1 MIFKQIK
8 PYLQIIRIVTYM
20 LLASFL
26 FVGGCN
32 YGKHKQTVRVAE
44 LETALGVSTD
54 ANLANLK
61 AIEILKQAN
70 AEYASQSAKHAK
82 DAVNAQE
89 SLKRAQK
96 RIKAQEKAF
105 TKELNNAYKKN
116 PDWSSQPV
124 PADIKRLFERTDQD
138 WSFNRLYAK
147 VCRTP

>member
-1 MIFKQIK
+1 MILDPLK
-8 PYLQIIRIVTYM
+8 PYLAIIRIVAYM

-32 YGKHKQTVRVAE
+32 YGKHKQTVAIAE
-44 LETALGVSTD
+44 LKSQLGVLKDSNN
-54 ANLANLK
+54 ANMDTIKTLK
-61 AIEILKQAN
+61 GIN
-70 AEYASQSAKHAK
+70 AEYASQGIRHAK
-82 DAVNAQE
+82 DAVKAQE

-96 RIKAQEKAF
+96 RIQAQEKAF

-138 WSFNRLYAK
+138 
-147 VCRTP
+147 